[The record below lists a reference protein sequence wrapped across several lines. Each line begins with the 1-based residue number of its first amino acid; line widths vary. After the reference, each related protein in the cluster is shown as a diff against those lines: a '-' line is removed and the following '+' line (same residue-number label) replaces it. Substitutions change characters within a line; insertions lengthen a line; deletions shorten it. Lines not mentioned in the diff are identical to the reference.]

1 MEEDKSLAAEKNFE
15 NKIKEY
21 LTENGAWFIK
31 YWAGAAYTKA
41 GIPDILACLNGIFL
55 GIEVKAVGGKPSD
68 LQIVNI
74 REIRKAGGIAIIL
87 YPYDYDAF
95 IDLCES
101 IKTNDLEYAK
111 AFQLDFDELIS
122 ESQKEI
128 LYK

>member
-1 MEEDKSLAAEKNFE
+1 MAAEKNFE

-41 GIPDILACLNGIFL
+41 GIPDILACLSGIFL
-55 GIEVKAVGGKPSD
+55 GIEVKAANGKPSD

-111 AFQLDFDELIS
+111 AFQFDFDELIS

>member
-1 MEEDKSLAAEKNFE
+1 MAAEKNFE

-31 YWAGAAYTKA
+31 YWAGATYTKA

-55 GIEVKAVGGKPSD
+55 GIEVKAASGKPSD